1 MRDNHV
7 VGGPPVVTRAGQVHR
22 GIHVFASDRDEPR
35 ARRPTDIALVLL
47 NALGLVLLVIAARA
61 GGVLEDDIDQ
71 LVAHL
76 PLLLEGLWNFGV
88 DLVVVWALGLVVAA
102 VMSRRVPLARDNVL
116 AAAMALVGC
125 SIATFVTGSPRMSV
139 ASQLTASGGP
149 PSFPALRLAMAAA
162 IIITAS
168 PHLGRP
174 LRYSGRWIIGL
185 ASVSTI
191 ALGVARVGGVL
202 AALAIGTIVA
212 AVVHLVFGSP
222 GGRPSV
228 PRVEEMLNALGL
240 QVHDLQPALLQP
252 EGVWIVD
259 ACLPDGSPV
268 RVKVYGRDAWDG
280 QFVMSLWRFLWY
292 RDAGSTMPTTRVQLV
307 EHEAFLILLA
317 RQAGVSAPAV
327 VAAGGSHSGDA
338 VLVVSADAV
347 PLDSLRSVD
356 DAVVRQLWHEL
367 DTAHA
372 SGMSLGRVDPD
383 SIGAD
388 TAGRA
393 SLLDWA
399 GGRTGPTAEQKL
411 QDGAQ
416 LLVSTAM
423 VVGDDR
429 AIAAASDALGIE
441 RLEALLPYLQVA
453 GMSSSLRR
461 VSDERDYD
469 LKALRTATATHIG
482 VELPDLVKLRRV
494 TVGSVLQL
502 ALLLFASL
510 ALIDALSSIDFAAVG
525 DEFREMT
532 LGAVFVGLGLAQVA
546 RASGA
551 FSNQG
556 ASPAPLPYGPLLQLQ
571 FAIAYINM
579 AVPSTAGRL
588 ALVVRFY
595 QRVGST
601 AVTALGAGAL
611 DSVSNFVVQV
621 ALVVLT
627 LGFGLGSIQFDL
639 TTTLSQLPSGLLRL
653 VTVVVVA
660 FVAAVIV
667 VLLVPSLRRRVMPAV
682 DKFREGLV
690 VLKNPRNAVL
700 LLGGNLLVQVGYA
713 LSLGAF
719 AEATGNRVG
728 LFDLLLIINLVGTF
742 ASLIPVPNGMG
753 VMEAGLTAGLVA
765 AGVPEP
771 AALAAAL
778 SYRVCSSYLP
788 PVWGFFSMRWLQH
801 HEYL

>member
-1 MRDNHV
+1 M
-7 VGGPPVVTRAGQVHR
+7 GGPHAVVTGGGRIRR
-22 GIHVFASDRDEPR
+22 GVHVFASGRDEPR
-35 ARRPTDIALVLL
+35 ARRPTDTALLL
-47 NALGLVLLVIAARA
+47 LTALGLGLLVIANRA
-61 GGVLEDDIDQ
+61 GGVIQDDVDQ
-71 LVAHL
+71 LLAHL
-76 PLLLEGLWNFGV
+76 PLLLEGLWNFGS
-88 DLVVVWALGLVVAA
+88 DLLVVWGLGLIVAA
-102 VMSRRVPLARDNVL
+102 LLSRRLPLARDCVL
-116 AAAMALVGC
+116 ATAMALVGC
-125 SIATFVTGSPRMSV
+125 SIANFVSGSPRSSV
-139 ASQLTASGGP
+139 VSQLTASAGP
-149 PSFPALRLAMAAA
+149 PSFPALKLAMAAA
-162 IIITAS
+162 VIITAS

-174 LRYSGRWIIGL
+174 LRYAGRWIIGL

-222 GGRPSV
+222 GGRPSL
-228 PRVEEMLNALGL
+228 PRVDEMLSALGL
-240 QVHDLQPALLQP
+240 RVRDLQPARLQP
-252 EGVWIVD
+252 EGVWVVL
-259 ACLPDGSPV
+259 ATLADGSPV

-307 EHEAFLILLA
+307 EHEALLILLA
-317 RQAGVSAPAV
+317 RQAGVTAPAV
-327 VAAGGSHSGDA
+327 VAAGGSRSGDA
-338 VLVVSADAV
+338 VLVVGADAV
-347 PLDSLRSVD
+347 ALDSLSTVD
-356 DAVVRQLWHEL
+356 DGLVRQLWHEL

-372 SGMSLGRVDPD
+372 AGLSLGRVDPVA
-383 SIGAD
+383 IGAD
-388 TAGRA
+388 GSGQAA
-393 SLLDWA
+393 LLDWA
-399 GGRTGPTAEQKL
+399 GGRTAPTDEQKL

-423 VVGDDR
+423 VVGNER

-441 RLEALLPYLQVA
+441 RLEALLPYLQGA
-453 GMSSSLRR
+453 GMSRTLRR
-461 VSDERDYD
+461 VCDERHYD
-469 LKALRTATATHIG
+469 LKALRTATASHLG
-482 VELPDLVKLRRV
+482 VDLPDLVKLRRV
-494 TVGSVLQL
+494 TLGSVLQL

-510 ALIDALSSIDFAAVG
+510 ALINALSSIDFSAVA
-525 DEFREMT
+525 DEFREMS
-532 LGAVFVGLGLAQVA
+532 LGAVLVGLGLAQLA
-546 RASGA
+546 RGSGA
-551 FSNQG
+551 LSTQG
-556 ASPAPLPYGPLLQLQ
+556 ASPAPLPYGPLVQLQ

-601 AVTALGAGAL
+601 AAVALGAGAL
-611 DSVSNFVVQV
+611 DSLSNFVVQV

-627 LGFGLGSIQFDL
+627 LGFGLGSIQFDFSSAF
-639 TTTLSQLPSGLLRL
+639 SQLPTGLVRL
-653 VTVVVVA
+653 VVVVVIA
-660 FVAAVIV
+660 FIAAVIV
-667 VLLVPSLRRRVMPAV
+667 VLLVPSLRRRVMPTV

-690 VLKNPRNAVL
+690 VLKNPRNGAL

-719 AEATGNRVG
+719 AEATGNPVG

-753 VMEAGLTAGLVA
+753 VTEAGLTAGLVA

-778 SYRVCSSYLP
+778 SYRVFSSYLP
-788 PVWGFFSMRWLQH
+788 PIWGFFSMRWLQQ

>member
-1 MRDNHV
+1 M
-7 VGGPPVVTRAGQVHR
+7 GGSQVVVTRGGRVRR
-22 GIHVFASDRDEPR
+22 GVHVFASTRDEPR
-35 ARRPTDIALVLL
+35 ARRPTDVALLVLT
-47 NALGLVLLVIAARA
+47 ALGLGLLVIAARA
-61 GGVLEDDIDQ
+61 GSVVQDDIDQ

-76 PLLLEGLWNFGV
+76 PLLLGGLWDFGS
-88 DLVVVWALGLVVAA
+88 DLVVVWSLGLVVAA
-102 VMSRRVPLARDNVL
+102 LVSRRLPLARDGVL

-125 SIATFVTGSPRMSV
+125 SIANLVSGSPRPSV
-139 ASQLTASGGP
+139 ATQLTASAGP
-149 PSFPALRLAMAAA
+149 PSFPALKLAIAAA

-174 LRYSGRWIIGL
+174 LRYAGRWIIGL

-191 ALGVARVGGVL
+191 ALGIARVGGVL

-222 GGRPSV
+222 GGRPSLS
-228 PRVEEMLNALGL
+228 RVEAMLDALGL
-240 QVHDLQPALLQP
+240 RVHDLQPASLQS
-252 EGVWIVD
+252 EGVWI
-259 ACLPDGSPV
+259 ATAALPDGSPV

-317 RQAGVSAPAV
+317 RQAGVTAPAV
-327 VAAGGSHSGDA
+327 LAAGGSRSGDA
-338 VLVVSADAV
+338 VLVVGSDAV
-347 PLDSLRSVD
+347 ALDVLPTVTD
-356 DAVVRQLWHEL
+356 ELVRQLWQEL
-367 DTAHA
+367 DVAHA
-372 SGMSLGRVDPD
+372 AGLSLGRIDPE

-388 TAGRA
+388 GRGEA

-399 GGRTGPTAEQKL
+399 GGRTAPTDEQKL

-423 VVGDDR
+423 VVGDER
-429 AIAAASDALGIE
+429 SIAAASAVLGAS
-441 RLEALLPYLQVA
+441 RLGALLPYLQPA
-453 GMSSSLRR
+453 GMSRTLRQA
-461 VSDERDYD
+461 SDEQHYD
-469 LKALRTATATHIG
+469 LKALRTATAEHLG

-510 ALIDALSSIDFAAVG
+510 ALIDALSSIDFASVG
-525 DEFREMT
+525 DEFRNMT
-532 LGAVFVGLGLAQVA
+532 LGAVLVGLGLAQLA
-546 RASGA
+546 RGCGA

-556 ASPAPLPYGPLLQLQ
+556 ASPAPLPYGPLVQLQ

-595 QRVGST
+595 QKVGST
-601 AVTALGAGAL
+601 AAVALGAGAL

-621 ALVVLT
+621 ALVGLT

-639 TTTLSQLPSGLLRL
+639 TSTLSELPSGLVRL
-653 VTVVVVA
+653 VTVVVLA
-660 FVAAVIV
+660 FIAAVVV

-682 DKFREGLV
+682 DKFREGLA
-690 VLKNPRNAVL
+690 VLKNPRNAGL
-700 LLGGNLLVQVGYA
+700 LLGGNLLVQVAYA

-719 AEATGNRVG
+719 AEATGNHVG
-728 LFDLLLIINLVGTF
+728 IFDLLLIINLVGTF

-753 VMEAGLTAGLVA
+753 VTEAGLTAGLVA
-765 AGVPEP
+765 AGVAEP

-778 SYRVCSSYLP
+778 SYRVFSSYLP
-788 PVWGFFSMRWLQH
+788 PVWGYFSMRWLQH

>member
-1 MRDNHV
+1 M
-7 VGGPPVVTRAGQVHR
+7 GGPQVAVTRAGR
-22 GIHVFASDRDEPR
+22 TRRALHVFSSDRDEPR
-35 ARRPTDIALVLL
+35 ARRPTDTALLL
-47 NALGLVLLVIAARA
+47 LTALGLGLLVIAARG
-61 GGVLEDDIDQ
+61 GGVIQDDIDQ

-76 PLLLEGLWNFGV
+76 PLLLEGLWNFGS
-88 DLVVVWALGLVVAA
+88 DFVVVWGVGLLVVALLT
-102 VMSRRVPLARDNVL
+102 RRLPLARDCVL
-116 AAAMALVGC
+116 ATAMALVGC
-125 SIATFVTGSPRMSV
+125 SIANFVSGSPRTSV
-139 ASQLTASGGP
+139 ATQLTASGGP
-149 PSFPALRLAMAAA
+149 PTFPALRLAMATA

-191 ALGVARVGGVL
+191 ALGIARVGGVL

-240 QVHDLQPALLQP
+240 HVHDLQPALLQP
-252 EGVWIVD
+252 EGVWVVV
-259 ACLPDGSPV
+259 ASLPDGSPV

-292 RDAGSTMPTTRVQLV
+292 RDAGSTMPTTRLQLV

-317 RQAGVSAPAV
+317 RQAGVAAPTV
-327 VAAGGSHSGDA
+327 VGAGGSHSGDA
-338 VLVVSADAV
+338 VLVVGADAV
-347 PLDSLRSVD
+347 ALDTLASVGD
-356 DAVVRQLWHEL
+356 DLVQQLWREL
-367 DTAHA
+367 DAAHA
-372 SGMSLGRVDPD
+372 AGLSLGRVDPE

-388 TAGRA
+388 HAGRA

-399 GGRTGPTAEQKL
+399 GGRTAPTEEQEL

-423 VVGDDR
+423 VVGDER
-429 AIAAASDALGIE
+429 AIAAASDALGVE
-441 RLEALLPYLQVA
+441 RLGALLPYLQAA
-453 GMSSSLRR
+453 GMSRSLRR
-461 VSDERDYD
+461 VCDERHYD
-469 LKALRTATATHIG
+469 LKALRTATAAHIG

-510 ALIDALSSIDFAAVG
+510 ALIDALSSIDFASVG
-525 DEFREMT
+525 DEFRSMS
-532 LGAVFVGLGLAQVA
+532 LGAVLVGLGLAQVA

-601 AVTALGAGAL
+601 AATALGAGAL

-621 ALVVLT
+621 ALVLLT
-627 LGFGLGSIQFDL
+627 IGFGLGSIQLDL
-639 TTTLSQLPSGLLRL
+639 SSTISELPSGLLRL
-653 VTVVVVA
+653 VTVVVLG
-660 FVAAVIV
+660 FIAAVVV
-667 VLLVPSLRRRVMPAV
+667 VLVVPSLRRRVMPAF
-682 DKFREGLV
+682 DKFREGLA
-690 VLKNPRNAVL
+690 VLKNPRNALL
-700 LLGGNLLVQVGYA
+700 LLGGNLLVQVCYA

-765 AGVPEP
+765 AGVPQP
-771 AALAAAL
+771 AALATAL
-778 SYRVCSSYLP
+778 SYRVFSSYLP
-788 PVWGFFSMRWLQH
+788 PVWGYFSMRWLQH